1 MVAIKT
7 FDGMSWINVSRES
20 FLMRLQFVAT
30 ADRVKFFRRRISAGK
45 HFYIFVQRNKKIMQ
59 EDIQKLF
66 ERMCDPKE
74 SEAYHFADKLG
85 SVADEE
91 TKEKLIELV
100 KGDSWEVAYLS
111 CRALS
116 KTKYQ
121 AEALDAIFETISD
134 KKNKLVQGAFVQILE
149 EFDLS
154 DRFVDV
160 FKVYL
165 FGNFKASTLAK
176 EYLDNVE
183 FEITPRTLR
192 KAEKHWN
199 HYLHNPEDEGSVEL
213 KKSEVEPMFL
223 EMKEL
228 FDQE

>member
-1 MVAIKT
+1 
-7 FDGMSWINVSRES
+7 
-20 FLMRLQFVAT
+20 
-30 ADRVKFFRRRISAGK
+30 
-45 HFYIFVQRNKKIMQ
+45 MQ
-59 EDIQKLF
+59 EDIKKLF
-66 ERMCDPKE
+66 DRMCDPKE

-85 SVADEE
+85 GLADEE
-91 TKEKLIELV
+91 VKDKLIELV
-100 KGDSWEVAYLS
+100 KGDAWEVSYLA

-116 KTKYQ
+116 KTKFQ
-121 AEALDAIFETISD
+121 EEALDVIFEAIFD
-134 KKNKLVQGAFVQILE
+134 KKNKAVQGAFAQILE

-165 FGNFKASTLAK
+165 FGSFKASTLAK
-176 EYLDNVE
+176 DYLDSVE
-183 FEITPRTLR
+183 FDITPRTLR

-199 HYLHNPEDEGSVEL
+199 HYLHNPEDEGSLEL
-213 KKSEVEPMFL
+213 KKSEVEPIFQ